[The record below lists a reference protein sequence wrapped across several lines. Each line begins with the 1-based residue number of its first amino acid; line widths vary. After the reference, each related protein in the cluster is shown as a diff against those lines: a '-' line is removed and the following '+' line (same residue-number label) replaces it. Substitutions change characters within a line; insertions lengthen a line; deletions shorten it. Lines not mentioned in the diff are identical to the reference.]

1 MKKTLPALAAVFVL
15 LSACVPSLHPLYSP
29 ETIVFREELIG
40 VWKENPQD
48 EESWTFTRRDEEK
61 SYTLVIREDKRTS
74 SFHARLVKLG
84 EHHFLDLVADA
95 DTLKDKVGDLFG
107 ASLIPGHLTMKVK
120 LGAKLEIQMLAPEKL
135 DELLK
140 ASPKALA
147 HTYIEKDYLVITAST
162 EELQAFMKKHAESKE
177 LWGEP
182 GVMEKMLL

>member
-1 MKKTLPALAAVFVL
+1 MRKALPALAAVLVL

-48 EESWTFTRRDEEK
+48 EESWTFTKRDEEK
-61 SYTLVIREDKRTS
+61 SYALVIREDKRDS
-74 SFHARLVKLG
+74 SLHARLVKLD

-95 DTLKDKVGDLFG
+95 DTLNEKVGDLYR

-120 LGAKLEIQMLAPEKL
+120 LGAKLEIQMLDPEKL
-135 DELLK
+135 KELLK

-177 LWGEP
+177 LWGDP